1 MQNGFTVLSAASDG
15 PESYEKILALRPD
28 IVLIDIEMPGMT
40 GLEVIREIRKKDLPV
55 VFIIISSYNDFSY
68 AQDALRLDVEDYL
81 LKPFRDGELEAVV
94 ERIQRREREERH
106 PAAPAGPEE
115 LRGKSKYVMEGL
127 KQLPEELFTPA
138 REMQSMPRWD
148 RMRPLISYPFR
159 QEKELVQGLFVPGS
173 DIRSLYQAFI
183 EQVQQQNKSCVSMIN
198 CYIILYVELQRQSE
212 SYDEVHTLDVSALMA
227 DTAPV
232 QAFEQLLW
240 RLCQTLQN
248 RRNSGRAAESVIAS
262 AVRYIETHYAE
273 KLTLNEVANYI
284 GVTPSYLSSQFSQIM
299 NLHFVDYIHKIR
311 IDAAKDLLRKQPYLK
326 GYELA
331 EMVGYPS
338 IKYFSEIF
346 KKTTGITFNSYRAQ
360 ANPIQ
365 PKTRA
370 GQKTASASIPEASD
384 GRNLLFLHKRTRVTF
399 CRKSCQI
406 GIDIFSSI
414 GVKLKYQCDYR
425 LNTADHKMSRQLVS
439 GARRSD
445 RRFFCD

>member
-1 MQNGFTVLSAASDG
+1 MLRLLIADDEREARDNMIRCIDHLQNGFTVLGVASDG

-81 LKPFRDGELEAVV
+81 LKPFLPADLYAAVYK
-94 ERIQRREREERH
+94 
-106 PAAPAGPEE
+106 AAEHI
-115 LRGKSKYVMEGL
+115 KGL
-127 KQLPEELFTPA
+127 KQLPEELFPPA

-148 RMRPLISYPFR
+148 RMRPLISYPFQ

-173 DIRSLYQAFI
+173 DIRPLYQAFI
-183 EQVQQQNKSCVSMIN
+183 EQVQQQNKSRVSMIN

-212 SYDEVHTLDVSALMA
+212 SCDEVHTLDVSVLMA

-248 RRNSGRAAESVIAS
+248 RRSSGRAAESVIAS

-365 PKTRA
+365 PKT
-370 GQKTASASIPEASD
+370 
-384 GRNLLFLHKRTRVTF
+384 
-399 CRKSCQI
+399 
-406 GIDIFSSI
+406 
-414 GVKLKYQCDYR
+414 
-425 LNTADHKMSRQLVS
+425 
-439 GARRSD
+439 
-445 RRFFCD
+445 